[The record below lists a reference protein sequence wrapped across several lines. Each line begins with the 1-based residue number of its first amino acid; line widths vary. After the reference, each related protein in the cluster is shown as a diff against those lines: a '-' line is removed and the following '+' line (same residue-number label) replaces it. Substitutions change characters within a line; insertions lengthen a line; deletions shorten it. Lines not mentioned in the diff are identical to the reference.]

1 MTERGL
7 AMSTPPTSPRMGL
20 ATPMSPS
27 ASSPRSFA
35 TFPLVPPA
43 AVGTHPRHPTRH
55 AAAAIEYPLPPATLD
70 LDSAQGKGQKKQ
82 ALLEFADG
90 SSFVGFSFGAVK
102 SVSGELVFQTGTFSS
117 ILFIADTER
126 NLRRDGGVS

>member
-1 MTERGL
+1 
-7 AMSTPPTSPRMGL
+7 MSTPPTSPRMGL

-43 AVGTHPRHPTRH
+43 AIGTHPRHPTRH
-55 AAAAIEYPLPPATLD
+55 ALAAIEYPLPPATLD
-70 LDSAQGKGQKKQ
+70 LEYAQAKGHKKQ

-117 ILFIADTER
+117 LLFVADTER
-126 NLRRDGGVS
+126 NLCRHGGVS

>member
-1 MTERGL
+1 
-7 AMSTPPTSPRMGL
+7 MSTPPTSPRMGL

-55 AAAAIEYPLPPATLD
+55 DAAAAIEYPISPATLD
-70 LDSAQGKGQKKQ
+70 LEYAQGKGQKKQ

-102 SVSGELVFQTGTFSS
+102 SVSGELVFQTGTLSS
-117 ILFIADTER
+117 PLSMTDTEWNLCR
-126 NLRRDGGVS
+126 NGGIS